1 MNDMVMAKIKVS
13 CEIKMYIWRQSQPRG
28 SMAVGGWVYLV

>member
-13 CEIKMYIWRQSQPRG
+13 CEIKSQPRG